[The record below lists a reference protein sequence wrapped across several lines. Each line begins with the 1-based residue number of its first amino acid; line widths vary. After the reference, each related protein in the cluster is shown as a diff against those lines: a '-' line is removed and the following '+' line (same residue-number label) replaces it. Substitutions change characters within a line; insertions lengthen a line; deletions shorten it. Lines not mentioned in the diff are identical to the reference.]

1 MHEKLYDLLKD
12 VARQG
17 KTDFYKPVGRSIGI
31 RDGAGMRQLFIYLG
45 EISKHEVAQGRP
57 MLSAVVVNPKD
68 KMPGA
73 GFFRLAKELG
83 RQKGQDDKSFFAEEL
98 HRVFTHWNETGR
110 NVEVARNYWFE
121 EYWPQEGRDLDNLF
135 MWFHEKNIKKDTEV
149 KQGDR
154 VVFYEVGRHPEVK
167 VEGAKA
173 LFASGTVV
181 DDREYIPEPEQLRGG
196 KRWIFKRKVKTDVP
210 VPPRKGIPLSE
221 VKTLLNIE
229 GLPQHGFQLSQSQ
242 FELLEEGLRH
252 RQEEF
257 NQSNHGDNGRIN
269 TRPDVDEKPY
279 NSQDASRITPSSTV
293 TDPAERAARLE
304 KSNNAHKALL
314 NKLAETLRAKGYE
327 TTVNSQVDLF
337 AKIGDANW
345 IFEVKSTHDGNF
357 LSQVRHGIAQLYE
370 YRYKY
375 RRSAHNVGLCL
386 VLQTAPPDGFHWVVD
401 YLLNDRTI
409 HVCWPVPNGFSN
421 GSEKS
426 LRFLS

>member
-1 MHEKLYDLLKD
+1 MHEKLYALLKD
-12 VARQG
+12 IARQG
-17 KTDFYKPVGRSIGI
+17 KTDFYKPVGRNIGI
-31 RDGAGMRQLFIYLG
+31 RDGAGLRQLFIFLG
-45 EISKHEVAQGRP
+45 EISKHEVGQGRP

-68 KMPGA
+68 KMPGS

-83 RQKGQDDKSFFAEEL
+83 RQKGQDAQSFFTEEL
-98 HRVFTHWNETGR
+98 QRVHEQWNETGR
-110 NVEVARNYWFE
+110 KAEVIRNYWFE

-154 VVFYEVGRHPEVK
+154 VVFYEVGRHPETK
-167 VEGAKA
+167 AEGAKS
-173 LFASGTVV
+173 LFASGTVGN
-181 DDREYIPEPEQLRGG
+181 DREYIPEPEQVRGG

-210 VPPRKGIPLSE
+210 VPPRNGIPLSQ
-221 VKTLLNIE
+221 VKTLLDIE

-242 FELLEEGLRH
+242 FELLEERLRR

-257 NQSNHGDNGRIN
+257 NQTPRGDREPIP
-269 TRPDVDEKPY
+269 TQLEETERPY
-279 NSQDASRITPSSTV
+279 NTQDASRITPSSSI

-314 NKLAETLRAKGYE
+314 NKLAETLRAKGFE

-337 AKIGDANW
+337 AKIGEGNW

-375 RRSAHNVGLCL
+375 RRSSSDVELCL

-401 YLLNDRTI
+401 YLLKDRTI
-409 HVCWPVPNGFSN
+409 HVCWPVPNGFAN
-421 GSEKS
+421 GTDKGLS
-426 LRFLS
+426 FLN